1 MRIRSSA
8 PTRVDLAGGT
18 LDIWPLY
25 LLHEGARTLNAAIT
39 LRAACELSPSDDGIH
54 VTSEDT
60 GAVLHAPAA
69 AALTG
74 AEQPLLVSRL
84 LRHFQPQGV
93 RIVTRSESPVGA
105 GLAGSSALNI
115 ALCAALAAW
124 CDRRLPPAQ
133 LTALALDLEAQVIR
147 APTGGQ
153 DYQPALYGGVASL
166 ALGPGGMRR
175 RPLDIDTAALGARLV
190 LAYTG
195 DSRNSGANNWE
206 ITKRRLDGDPQ
217 VTAALQDIADV
228 AAQMEAA
235 LEREDWRALGHQI
248 SAEWAVRKQLAP
260 GVTTPAID
268 ALIGAGLDA
277 GATGA
282 KVCGAGGGGCILLL
296 AEPEDAGAVRSA
308 LAARGA
314 RVLDAVIDTEG
325 LRLDRL

>member
-25 LLHEGARTLNAAIT
+25 LLHEGARTVNAAIT
-39 LRAACELSPSDDGIH
+39 VRAECELSAAAEGVH

-60 GAVLHAPAA
+60 GAVLHAPRAD
-69 AALTG
+69 ALTG
-74 AEQPLLVSRL
+74 TEQPLLVSRL
-84 LRHFQPQGV
+84 LRHFKPDGIT
-93 RIVTRSESPVGA
+93 IVTRSGSPVGA

-124 CDRRLPPAQ
+124 CDQHLPPAA

-153 DYQPALYGGVASL
+153 DYQPAVYGGVASL

-175 RPLDIDTAALGARLV
+175 RPLAIDTAALGARMV

-206 ITKRRLDGDPQ
+206 ITKRRLDGEPQ
-217 VTAALQDIADV
+217 VTAALQDIADI
-228 AAQMEAA
+228 AAEMEDA
-235 LEREDWRALGHQI
+235 LENEDWRAVGRQL
-248 SAEWAVRKQLAP
+248 SAEWTVRKQLAP

-268 ALIGAGLDA
+268 AQIGAGLEA

-296 AEPEDAGAVRSA
+296 AEPEHTGAVRSA
-308 LAARGA
+308 LASRGA
-314 RVLDAVIDTEG
+314 QILDAAIDTDG